1 VVQSA
6 GAGLV
11 CPPEDPAAMA
21 QAVRDLYA
29 MPAEQRQAMGH
40 SGRRA
45 FLANYT
51 RAVLV
56 DRYEALLREVA
67 RSNRRESQG

>member
-11 CPPEDPAAMA
+11 CPPEDPAALA

-29 MPAEQRQAMGH
+29 MSADQREAMGH
-40 SGRRA
+40 SGRHA

-56 DRYEALLREVA
+56 DRYEALLRDVA
-67 RSNRRESQG
+67 EKGRNYKG